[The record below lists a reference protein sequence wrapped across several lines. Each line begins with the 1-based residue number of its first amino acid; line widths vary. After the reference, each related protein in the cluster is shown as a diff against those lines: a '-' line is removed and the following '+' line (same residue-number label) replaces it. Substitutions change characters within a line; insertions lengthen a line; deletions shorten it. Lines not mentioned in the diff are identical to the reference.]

1 MAASIGDRERELMTG
16 KNFAHVA
23 TLRRDGTPHISIT
36 WADADGDEVVLNSAE
51 GRDWIANLRRDE
63 RVTLT
68 VTNHENP
75 YEYVEVRG
83 RLAGTEHEGADEHID
98 RLAQRYL
105 GEDTYPFRQEGEQR
119 VIVRVAPERV
129 KLNAG

>member
-1 MAASIGDRERELMTG
+1 MAASIGERELMTG
-16 KNFAHVA
+16 TNFAHVA

-36 WADADGDEVVLNSAE
+36 WVDADGDQVVLNTAE

-68 VTNHENP
+68 VTNQENP

-83 RLAGTEHEGADEHID
+83 RLAGTEHDGADEHID
-98 RLAQRYL
+98 RLAQRYM
-105 GEDTYPFRQEGEQR
+105 GEETYPLRQEGERR
-119 VIVRVAPERV
+119 VIVRIEPASV
-129 KLNAG
+129 KLNGG